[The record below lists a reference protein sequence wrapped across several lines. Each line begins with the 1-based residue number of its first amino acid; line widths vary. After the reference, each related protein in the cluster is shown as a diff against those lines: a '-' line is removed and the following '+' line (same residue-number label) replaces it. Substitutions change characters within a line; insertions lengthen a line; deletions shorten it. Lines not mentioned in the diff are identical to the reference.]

1 MSSINSSA
9 YVDYPGY
16 IYAVL
21 VAQGGIMGFVKKGS
35 IASLLAGVGSG
46 AAIAYGAYLNTANPR
61 EVRLSLVVCAALI
74 LMMGPKFLRTG
85 KFMPAGM
92 VTLASAIMAVRY
104 ALRIL

>member
-35 IASLLAGVGSG
+35 IASLL
-46 AAIAYGAYLNTANPR
+46 
-61 EVRLSLVVCAALI
+61 
-74 LMMGPKFLRTG
+74 
-85 KFMPAGM
+85 
-92 VTLASAIMAVRY
+92 
-104 ALRIL
+104 